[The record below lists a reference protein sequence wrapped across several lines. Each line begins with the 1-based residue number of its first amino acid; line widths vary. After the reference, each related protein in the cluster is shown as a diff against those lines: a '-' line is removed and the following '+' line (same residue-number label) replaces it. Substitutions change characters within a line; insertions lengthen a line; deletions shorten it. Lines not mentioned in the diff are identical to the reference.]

1 MSLISTS
8 RTAFCLCFLCLA
20 LPAPVVLAE
29 NARSL
34 EQLADDID
42 IAEQQLEVLK
52 QQLEQNQSLK
62 NDLQSVFAA
71 SQEKRGERDQRL
83 AELDQRIGV
92 FSARLDEMDATVKA
106 AGDNITKYQSTLSQA
121 LINAQIVGTD
131 TRLKALLQHSDP
143 VAALRLSTFTDY
155 LFRAQS
161 EQLQIAIAFLQQ
173 IEDARLSTLKDKN
186 WLEHIRAK
194 ATGQRDAFAK
204 AEDSTRVKIESVNNE
219 LEQTTRSVAELEQ
232 DQQRLQ
238 LLMEELERLQR
249 SGSGYFA
256 AFKGQFTMPVE
267 GTIAARFGTKKSLG
281 TLLWDG
287 MYINAVAGNPVQ
299 AIADGEVVYS
309 AWLQGFGML
318 VVIDHGDGYMTL
330 YGGNSEVTATVG
342 AWVSSGTTIA
352 SVGDSGGQNASGLYF
367 EIRHNARALDP
378 AEWLSDVSS
387 GA

>member
-1 MSLISTS
+1 MSLTTTS
-8 RTAFCLCFLCLA
+8 RTGFCLCFLFFA
-20 LPAPVVLAE
+20 LPAPVVPAE

-34 EQLADDID
+34 EQLAVDID
-42 IAEQQLEVLK
+42 KADQQLETLK
-52 QQLEQNQSLK
+52 RELEQNQALK
-62 NDLQSVFAA
+62 TDLQSAFTATK
-71 SQEKRGERDQRL
+71 ERRGERDQRL
-83 AELDQRIGV
+83 AELDQRIGA

-106 AGDNITKYQSTLSQA
+106 ASDDINKYQSTLSQA
-121 LINAQIVGTD
+121 LVNAQSIGTD
-131 TRLKALLQHSDP
+131 TRLKALLQHNDP
-143 VAALRLSTFTDY
+143 VAALRLSTFREY

-161 EQLQIAIAFLQQ
+161 EQLRIAIAFLQQ
-173 IEDARLSTLKDKN
+173 IEEARLTTLKDKN

-204 AEDSTRVKIESVNNE
+204 AEDSTRVKIESINSE
-219 LEQTTRSVAELEQ
+219 LERTTRSVAELEQ

-238 LLMEELERLQR
+238 SLMDELESLQR

-267 GTIAARFGTKKSLG
+267 GTIASRYGSKKSLG
-281 TLLWDG
+281 ELRWDG
-287 MYINAVAGNPVQ
+287 MYINATAGNPVQ

-318 VVIDHGDGYMTL
+318 VVIDHGDSYMTL
-330 YGGNSEVTATVG
+330 YGGNSEVMAAVG
-342 AWVSSGTTIA
+342 SWVSSGTTIA